1 VLGSKLR
8 VNGVTDIY
16 RLGGATIPNRN
27 ISEEGSVEASL
38 IAFSE
43 RFKALGSV

>member
-8 VNGVTDIY
+8 VMASLTL

-27 ISEEGSVEASL
+27 IFEEGSVEASL

-43 RFKALGSV
+43 RFKALESV

>member
-8 VNGVTDIY
+8 VMASLTLIVW
-16 RLGGATIPNRN
+16 GGAAIPNRN
-27 ISEEGSVEASL
+27 ISEEGSVDTSL

-43 RFKALGSV
+43 RFKALESV